1 MYLDKNLQGEWGKV
15 FTTPHPLFLCLRRCW
30 GIFGKATADGE
41 LNLAFAY
48 RMGKV
53 WGRNEDKKKKRKEK
67 QEISWKKQEQE
78 YEFGQEHHLCLVLW
92 PFGQLQ
98 RPTNLSNRNRM
109 AHTKTKKEKKN
120 CTKFTGNEAR
130 NFHYSTWTNCQV
142 ASWQNKLKIENSKW
156 SLHSGRVIK
165 RIYDSFSMLANA
177 LHCLMGVNWTMEW
190 MANKAIEWLWA
201 SLCFVPIVLAKWQ
214 R

>member
-109 AHTKTKKEKKN
+109 AHTKKKKRIVRNSPE
-120 CTKFTGNEAR
+120 TRQETFTIRRGQIAKWQAGK
-130 NFHYSTWTNCQV
+130 T
-142 ASWQNKLKIENSKW
+142 SWKLKIRSE
-156 SLHSGRVIK
+156 VCT
-165 RIYDSFSMLANA
+165 LA
-177 LHCLMGVNWTMEW
+177 
-190 MANKAIEWLWA
+190 EWLSGFMIVFPCWPM
-201 SLCFVPIVLAKWQ
+201 LCTA
-214 R
+214 